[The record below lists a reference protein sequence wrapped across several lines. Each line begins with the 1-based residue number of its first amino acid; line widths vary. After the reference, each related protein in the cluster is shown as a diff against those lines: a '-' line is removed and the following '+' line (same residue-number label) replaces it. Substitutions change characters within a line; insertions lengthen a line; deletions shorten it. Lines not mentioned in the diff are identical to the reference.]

1 MQGMNAT
8 QQTLDR
14 VGDNLFRSQSSDIY
28 YALFKVNGKQIRRS
42 LKTMD
47 RELAKRRLEE
57 LRRQVERLSV
67 TESKS
72 VPFAEYGSAGEL
84 LGGVA
89 HRWLEIVGST
99 VEPSTRVRY
108 AENIKQLAE
117 HFGSLGVRNITL
129 RHIEEW
135 AGNREC
141 AAETFNK
148 ERDVLV
154 RVLEY
159 AVDHGLLLDNP
170 ARKLKRRR
178 GHKKMIYIPTK
189 EQFRQLVADMR
200 AVIRHADGNQSAD
213 LAELL
218 AYSGC
223 RKSEVGGDE
232 KYGKPPMVW
241 GDVNFE
247 LKVFTVTR
255 SKNHESRTIPLFP
268 SMEKFLLTLKER
280 LPEPVKATDRII
292 PIQSGKTA
300 IASACRRLGFPKFG
314 HHTCRHFFCS
324 NAIEAGVDFKVIAG
338 WLGHKDGGILV
349 AKTYGHLRDEHS
361 AAMAKRMTFGVAE
374 LMQKRPSQSMA
385 ITCGE
390 FVGHE

>member
-1 MQGMNAT
+1 M
-8 QQTLDR
+8 
-14 VGDNLFRSQSSDIY
+14 Y

-42 LKTMD
+42 LKTTE

-67 TESKS
+67 TESRS
-72 VPFAEYGSAGEL
+72 LPFAEYGEGGKL

-89 HRWLEIVGST
+89 YRWLEIAGSNI
-99 VEPSTRVRY
+99 EPSTRLRY
-108 AENIKQLAE
+108 AENIKQLAD

-129 RHIEEW
+129 RHIEDW
-135 AGNREC
+135 AANRKC
-141 AAETFNK
+141 SAETFNK

-170 ARKLKRRR
+170 ARKLKRRH
-178 GHKKMIYIPTK
+178 GHKKAIAIPTK
-189 EQFRQLVADMR
+189 EQFRQLIADMR
-200 AVIRHADGNQSAD
+200 SVVRNSDGNQSAD

-223 RKSEVGGDE
+223 RKSEITGDE
-232 KYGKPPMVW
+232 KFGKPPMVW

-247 LKVFTVTR
+247 LKMFTVTR
-255 SKNHESRTIPLFP
+255 SKNHEPRTVPLFP
-268 SMEKFLLTLKER
+268 SMEKFLLALKER
-280 LPEPVKATDRII
+280 LPEPPQAADRII
-292 PIQSGKTA
+292 AIQSGKTA
-300 IASACRRLGFPKFG
+300 IASACRRLGFSKFG

-338 WLGHKDGGILV
+338 WLGHKDGGVLV

-361 AAMAKRMTFGVAE
+361 AAMAKRMTFDVDETMPENVVSIAGN
-374 LMQKRPSQSMA
+374 S
-385 ITCGE
+385 
-390 FVGHE
+390 